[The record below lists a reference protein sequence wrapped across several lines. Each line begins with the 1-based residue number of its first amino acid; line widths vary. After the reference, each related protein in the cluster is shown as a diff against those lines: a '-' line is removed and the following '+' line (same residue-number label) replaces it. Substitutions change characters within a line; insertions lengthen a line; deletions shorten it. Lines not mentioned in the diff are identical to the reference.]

1 MNFLDIQKITIFANG
16 QTAYRLSV
24 NKINLNKYRVM
35 NLRDFKKDVEYFVG
49 DFVDDCSLF
58 ISINPNK
65 SSDKVESIIE
75 EAVDLYND
83 MKDRANHK
91 VEGKKGVYF
100 AALRKEM
107 FEKVDS
113 LYERLSDIVANKDK

>member
-1 MNFLDIQKITIFANG
+1 
-16 QTAYRLSV
+16 
-24 NKINLNKYRVM
+24 M

-49 DFVDDCSLF
+49 EFVDDCSLF
-58 ISINPNK
+58 ISLNPDK
-65 SSDKVESIIE
+65 ASDKVAAIIE

-83 MKDRANHK
+83 MKDRANEK

-113 LYERLSDIVANKDK
+113 LYERLSEIVANKKK

>member
-1 MNFLDIQKITIFANG
+1 
-16 QTAYRLSV
+16 
-24 NKINLNKYRVM
+24 M

-75 EAVDLYND
+75 EAFDLYND
-83 MKDRANHK
+83 MKNRANQK

-100 AALRKEM
+100 ASLRKEM